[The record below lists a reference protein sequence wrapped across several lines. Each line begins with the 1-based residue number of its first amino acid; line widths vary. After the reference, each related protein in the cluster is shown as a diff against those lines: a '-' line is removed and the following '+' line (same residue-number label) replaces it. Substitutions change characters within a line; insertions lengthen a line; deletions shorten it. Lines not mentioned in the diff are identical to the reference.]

1 MSRFRRRAVVAALAV
16 LIMPAWFGA
25 STAAAPVAPI
35 GTTTLAGSDRACDGP
50 QTGPAGNVAC
60 GIWLVNQWL
69 SLRRSRG
76 VVAQTVAV
84 APGAFGVWRSSTTG
98 GVCGFTPVLLGMHH
112 CDRTTFVNFRLD
124 RRLIEARDLAFTV
137 LAHESA
143 HGVQERRG
151 KDPVAAT
158 LTNDVPAMLPLE
170 QQADCWA
177 GAALAWAVRRGHFGP
192 QALPRARALFR
203 SGGQAGS
210 GHGSPEARDRQ
221 LTTGYANGPSACGM
235 P

>member
-1 MSRFRRRAVVAALAV
+1 MFAVVAASAV
-16 LIMPAWFGA
+16 PELPAA
-25 STAAAPVAPI
+25 VAAPAAPLGTVA
-35 GTTTLAGSDRACDGP
+35 LVGSQRACAGP
-50 QTGPAGNVAC
+50 QAGPEGNVAC
-60 GIWLVNQWL
+60 GIWMVDQWL
-69 SLRRSRG
+69 SSRGLRG

-84 APGAFGVWRSSTTG
+84 SPGAFGLWPSATTG
-98 GVCGFTPVLLGMHH
+98 GVCGFAPVLLGMHH

-137 LAHESA
+137 FAHESA

-170 QQADCWA
+170 QQADCWG

-203 SGGQAGS
+203 SGGRAGS
-210 GHGSPEARDRQ
+210 GHGSPDARDHQ
-221 LTTGYANGPSACGM
+221 LTVGYANGPSACGM